1 MKRSVT
7 LASAAVVIALT
18 VYFFLPEKGM
28 PEGTKVDRLVVYK
41 SKRRMMA
48 YSQGEL
54 VRTYRV
60 SLGGTPVGDK
70 RHQGDQ
76 KTPEGSYSISG
87 KGLMPNYHK
96 YLRISYPDSEDKRAA
111 RLAGRDPGG
120 GILIHGLHHR
130 FSFVGK
136 FHRWYDWTNGCIAV
150 TDEEVAEL
158 EKAVK
163 VGTPIDIHP

>member
-1 MKRSVT
+1 MKGTVT
-7 LASAAVVIALT
+7 LASIAVLTALT
-18 VYFFLPEKGM
+18 VYYFLPEKGM

-48 YSQGEL
+48 YSNGQL
-54 VRTYRV
+54 VRTYRI
-60 SLGGTPVGDK
+60 SLGDTPVGDK
-70 RHQGDQ
+70 RQEGDE
-76 KTPEGSYSISG
+76 KTPEGSYRISG

-96 YLRISYPDSEDKRAA
+96 HLRISYPDSEDKREA

-120 GILIHGLHHR
+120 GILIHGLQHR

-163 VGTPIDIHP
+163 VGTPIEIHP